1 MNGCALFDGFES
13 SIVESGETAIF
24 IRRAGKGPPLL
35 LLHGFPETHLMW
47 HRVAPLLARDFT
59 VICADL
65 RGYGS
70 SGKPLSAPDHAP
82 YAKRAMAL
90 EMARVMEKLGFPRFS
105 IAGHDRGGRVAYRLA
120 LDHADR
126 VESLALLDIIPGAE
140 AFERADARFMLSF
153 WPWSLLAQPEPLPE
167 QLIAANPEAVVDN
180 ALGGWGSDRAAFPEK
195 VRAAYIDALRD
206 PAAVHAICE
215 EFRAAATLDRVHDT
229 ADREAGRRIK
239 CSVLALWSAEA
250 HLITGTSMRT
260 GLWGYGAIGQMTC
273 AVARWRAGIS
283 SPSRTPSRPQT
294 NYVLFSWR
302 VLVIHE

>member
-1 MNGCALFDGFES
+1 
-13 SIVESGETAIF
+13 
-24 IRRAGKGPPLL
+24 
-35 LLHGFPETHLMW
+35 
-47 HRVAPLLARDFT
+47 
-59 VICADL
+59 
-65 RGYGS
+65 
-70 SGKPLSAPDHAP
+70 
-82 YAKRAMAL
+82 MAL

-239 CSVLALWSAEA
+239 CSVLALWSAGSALDNWYIDADGPLGIWRNWADDVRGRALAGGHFFPEQNSVETA
-250 HLITGTSMRT
+250 NELRSFF
-260 GLWGYGAIGQMTC
+260 LAGARDT
-273 AVARWRAGIS
+273 
-283 SPSRTPSRPQT
+283 
-294 NYVLFSWR
+294 
-302 VLVIHE
+302 